1 MFGLGKKV
9 TIKDATVEAG
19 PNGVSVEC
27 RNLKKHYSFE
37 EFGELVYPA
46 IDQAA
51 KAEEGK

>member
-19 PNGVSVEC
+19 AGGVTVEC
-27 RNLKKHYSFE
+27 RNLKKHYTFE

-46 IDQAA
+46 INEAA